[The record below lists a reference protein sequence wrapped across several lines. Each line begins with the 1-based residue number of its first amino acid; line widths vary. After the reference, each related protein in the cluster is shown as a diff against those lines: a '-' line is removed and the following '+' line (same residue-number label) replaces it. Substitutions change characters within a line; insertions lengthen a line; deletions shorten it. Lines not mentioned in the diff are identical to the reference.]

1 MNGKTLESHSVI
13 GDTFPC
19 QVDLATK
26 TCETHT
32 TSSVE
37 IDTVNGKTPEMH
49 SVVGDTFP
57 CQVHPTTKSY
67 ETLAKCQ

>member
-37 IDTVNGKTPEMH
+37 IDTVNGKALEMR
-49 SVVGDTFP
+49 SVIGDTFP
-57 CQVHPTTKSY
+57 CQVNPATKRC